1 MGILRGATLGEPR
14 HMKTNPLR
22 WALLLLLAGCSST
35 DLGEPPDATF
45 VASTYQGVAPLSV
58 SFSVTVAEGTDYTID
73 RFEWDF
79 EDDGT
84 VDATDPTSQSQ
95 ATQSHV
101 YTTAGEYRPRVRI
114 VFNEADAYSQPLF
127 GEPGQRSIVVTT
139 AP

>member
-1 MGILRGATLGEPR
+1 MTKHP
-14 HMKTNPLR
+14 PR
-22 WALLLLLAGCSST
+22 WALLLLLASCSST

-45 VASTYQGVAPLSV
+45 VASTYQGVAPLTV
-58 SFSVTVAEGTDYTID
+58 SFSVVVAGGTEYTID

-84 VDATDPTSQSQ
+84 VDATEPTSQTQ

-101 YTTAGEYRPRVRI
+101 YATAGEYRPRVRI
-114 VFNEADAYSQPLF
+114 VFNEADAFSQPLF
-127 GEPGQRSIVVTT
+127 GEPGQRSIVVTA